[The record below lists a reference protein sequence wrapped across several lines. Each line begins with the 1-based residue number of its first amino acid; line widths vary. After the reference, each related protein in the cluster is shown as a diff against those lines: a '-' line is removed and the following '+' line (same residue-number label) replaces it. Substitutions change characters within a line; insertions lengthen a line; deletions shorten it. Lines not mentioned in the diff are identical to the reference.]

1 MVWVSFVCAGVLT
14 KSPAF
19 DWNLTS
25 VYHFS
30 TVCKGWT
37 FGEHTCAHKR
47 DLYQMNSYAKCS
59 LKNII
64 PAAEL
69 CRVTGF
75 LLEFGPKFT
84 HFNNF
89 PLCNSNHKI
98 YMYMKLSFFCT
109 LMIMWNK
116 NWIIQYLRNL
126 NYMLRIITNIHLKVI

>member
-1 MVWVSFVCAGVLT
+1 M
-14 KSPAF
+14 K
-19 DWNLTS
+19 NLIKICLKLSLRSGQLS
-25 VYHFS
+25 V
-30 TVCKGWT
+30 KGRT

-47 DLYQMNSYAKCS
+47 DPYQMNSYAKCS

-64 PAAEL
+64 PSAEL
-69 CRVTGF
+69 CRVTGL

-98 YMYMKLSFFCT
+98 HMYMKLCFFCP
-109 LMIMWNK
+109 LMIMCNK
-116 NWIIQYLRNL
+116 NWIMQRLRNL